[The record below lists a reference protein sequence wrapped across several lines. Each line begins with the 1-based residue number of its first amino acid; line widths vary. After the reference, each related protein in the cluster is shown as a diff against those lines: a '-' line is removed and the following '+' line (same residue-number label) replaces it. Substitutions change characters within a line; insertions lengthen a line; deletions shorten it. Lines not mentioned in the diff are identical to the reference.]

1 MGRFQRLKQNK
12 NNCNF
17 KKTSEKEEEE
27 KEEKENSWKAKLGQ
41 TLKRW
46 QKKEYDGWTKPL

>member
-1 MGRFQRLKQNK
+1 MGRFQRLKQ

-27 KEEKENSWKAKLGQ
+27 EEKENS
-41 TLKRW
+41 
-46 QKKEYDGWTKPL
+46 